1 MASQHMNADKELF
14 LDILTKEEREA
25 LLTKKMEEIRKKNE
39 ALRKRHEEIEAD
51 KRQAEKMVKP
61 TSPKKEIKSVD
72 FKPVKKE
79 EFHRHSGSDFDY
91 LKLRTDMEMTPTV
104 DSLILPDVKFY
115 SKILSELEVKR
126 RPKPPIRGKGP
137 GNRVKERPKSLQ
149 DENGDLCIDSV
160 YRGRRSMHAVGPT
173 GGQHRLERMT
183 TVPNNEMNEIHIQ
196 ITDNVPEYRPNFANI
211 RQTRDKHRERE
222 REKTTDFNG
231 PPPDP
236 AYNFLADRRR
246 EGPGY
251 DRGDRD
257 GGGGG
262 GGGSSGSGGRGGG
275 GGGECSNIKDNRVK
289 DIRRHPKN
297 YGGIDFQNVKSKMK
311 AARDR
316 QSFNSTPP
324 TKMEMSISMTGRERR
339 QYMEWKAERDRV
351 DKERIERQKSASGEW
366 RREWDAEKHQQ
377 ECNVNQ
383 QFKLMQVPP
392 MYEENSNARR
402 QELSRRPVE
411 SVCVSEEMRLC
422 SNVQKSISPER
433 RQKVGLLSG
442 RIGSGRFD
450 RGERDDRQRG
460 EAPGTKVVSCPAE
473 VTELKRPSRIGEK
486 ADKGKK
492 LLGRGR
498 GRGRGITAPPRSRI
512 IPANLAS
519 DSRKVEC
526 TRDLLVV
533 KIDNAPGARDDV
545 EVEYSDNDNIALR
558 SVGGSGIASASI
570 PISYDQTS
578 HSIVSSPYSKS
589 CPTSGCAPAE
599 KMWDTIQENSWDQS
613 QINLQ
618 NGDHLH
624 CGNDEEDDDDEDDD
638 DDDDEEGVM
647 LEDEYIEDG
656 ELYSG
661 IYEDAENEA
670 NYGLVHGMVEGEEWE
685 DCPDEDDYCVEDGH
699 LVYDSTDKIQESLRL
714 DCQLNPEAP
723 AFVPTSP
730 DFLNAPSENDKP
742 INPAS
747 IEQAKESL
755 VQNKNKS
762 VQPPIL
768 SSSSAKEFSANTVD
782 KDEVHENKVLN
793 DSSSSSSSLNQN
805 LCKSDSQKV
814 AENPDKLTKT
824 DNEGLNCHDKC
835 EDKADGD
842 AVDESDAKPEN
853 SSEAFTKS
861 LSDSD
866 SLVPDADIE
875 TNKLEK
881 TNLDPLA
888 TKSDESVHSHNE
900 QSANKVENSDSKT
913 KVTTETVRSENEH
926 NSNEQIAKE
935 ENIIKETDVVD
946 NKDSKELKSED
957 TGSKEVAAS
966 KSEDSEKTTV
976 PNPETDTKTEIVNDQ
991 ASVCNTESIV
1001 NEQKVDVKIE
1011 DDICK
1016 QELDKSV
1023 EQNVSTE
1030 STELSENL
1038 ETKTSGETDDKEEKA
1053 PVKED
1058 QSKADVGDSSENC
1071 SNVTSD
1077 ASKQRNDNTSRD
1089 VFYPTAEVCAVTIK
1103 ETLQTVKDAGA
1114 WKLSVKDDIETV
1126 SVYKSSN
1133 ESNASDSKTEGVA
1146 AAGSVSSSSSQNPL
1160 KETVSNN
1167 LPDSNNQSVNNECND
1182 LHKSSTDEKSKTES
1196 PDLVSDCS
1204 EQALNSV

>member
-104 DSLILPDVKFY
+104 DSLILPDLKFY

-126 RPKPPIRGKGP
+126 RPKPPARGKGP

-160 YRGRRSMHAVGPT
+160 YRGRRSMHAVGST

-275 GGGECSNIKDNRVK
+275 GGGECSNLKDNRAK
-289 DIRRHPKN
+289 DVRRHPKN

-377 ECNVNQ
+377 E
-383 QFKLMQVPP
+383 
-392 MYEENSNARR
+392 YEENSNARR
-402 QELSRRPVE
+402 QELSRRPV
-411 SVCVSEEMRLC
+411 
-422 SNVQKSISPER
+422 
-433 RQKVGLLSG
+433 
-442 RIGSGRFD
+442 
-450 RGERDDRQRG
+450 
-460 EAPGTKVVSCPAE
+460 VSCPAE
-473 VTELKRPSRIGEK
+473 VVELKRPSRIGEK

-533 KIDNAPGARDDV
+533 KIDNAPGAQDDV
-545 EVEYSDNDNIALR
+545 EVEYSDTDNIALR

-685 DCPDEDDYCVEDGH
+685 DCPDEDDFCVEDGH
-699 LVYDSTDKIQESLRL
+699 LVYDKTDKIQETLRL

-730 DFLNAPSENDKP
+730 DFLNAPSENDKT
-742 INPAS
+742 INLAS
-747 IEQAKESL
+747 IEHAKESL

-762 VQPPIL
+762 VQLPIL

-793 DSSSSSSSLNQN
+793 DSSSFSSSSLNQN

-814 AENPDKLTKT
+814 VENPDKLTKT

-842 AVDESDAKPEN
+842 AVDDSDAKLED

-866 SLVPDADIE
+866 SLVPDTDIE
-875 TNKLEK
+875 TNKLEE

-888 TKSDESVHSHNE
+888 TKSDETVHSHNE
-900 QSANKVENSDSKT
+900 QSANKVENSDSET

-926 NSNEQIAKE
+926 NSNEQIAKA

-957 TGSKEVAAS
+957 TDSKEDVAS

-976 PNPETDTKTEIVNDQ
+976 PNSETDTKTEIVNDQ

-1001 NEQKVDVKIE
+1001 DEQKVDVKIE
-1011 DDICK
+1011 DNICK
-1016 QELDKSV
+1016 EELDKSV
-1023 EQNVSTE
+1023 EENVSTE

-1038 ETKTSGETDDKEEKA
+1038 ETKTSGETDDKEGKA

-1058 QSKADVGDSSENC
+1058 QSKADVGDNSENC
-1071 SNVTSD
+1071 LNVTSD
-1077 ASKQRNDNTSRD
+1077 ASKQRNDNTNRD
-1089 VFYPTAEVCAVTIK
+1089 VFYPTEEVCAVTIK

-1146 AAGSVSSSSSQNPL
+1146 AAGSVSSSSSSQNPL

>member
-104 DSLILPDVKFY
+104 DSLILPDLKFY

-126 RPKPPIRGKGP
+126 RPKPPARGKGP
-137 GNRVKERPKSLQ
+137 GNRVKERPKSL
-149 DENGDLCIDSV
+149 
-160 YRGRRSMHAVGPT
+160 
-173 GGQHRLERMT
+173 
-183 TVPNNEMNEIHIQ
+183 
-196 ITDNVPEYRPNFANI
+196 
-211 RQTRDKHRERE
+211 
-222 REKTTDFNG
+222 G

-275 GGGECSNIKDNRVK
+275 GGGECSNLKDNRAK
-289 DIRRHPKN
+289 DVRRHPKN

-377 ECNVNQ
+377 ECIVNQ
-383 QFKLMQVPP
+383 QFKLMQVSP

-473 VTELKRPSRIGEK
+473 VVELKRPSRIGEK

-533 KIDNAPGARDDV
+533 KIDNAPGAQDDV
-545 EVEYSDNDNIALR
+545 EVEYSDTDNIALR

-685 DCPDEDDYCVEDGH
+685 DCPDEDDFCVEDGH
-699 LVYDSTDKIQESLRL
+699 LVYDKTDKIQETLRL

-730 DFLNAPSENDKP
+730 DFLNAPSENDKT
-742 INPAS
+742 INLAS
-747 IEQAKESL
+747 IEHAKESL

-762 VQPPIL
+762 VQLPIL

-793 DSSSSSSSLNQN
+793 DSSSFSSSSLNQN

-814 AENPDKLTKT
+814 VENPDKLTKT

-842 AVDESDAKPEN
+842 AVDDSDAKLED

-866 SLVPDADIE
+866 SLVPDTDIE
-875 TNKLEK
+875 TNKLEE

-888 TKSDESVHSHNE
+888 TKSDETVHSHNE
-900 QSANKVENSDSKT
+900 QSANKVENSDSET

-926 NSNEQIAKE
+926 NSNEQIAKA

-957 TGSKEVAAS
+957 TDSKEDVAS

-976 PNPETDTKTEIVNDQ
+976 PNSETDTKTEIVNDQ

-1001 NEQKVDVKIE
+1001 DEQKVDVKIE
-1011 DDICK
+1011 DNICK
-1016 QELDKSV
+1016 EELDKSV
-1023 EQNVSTE
+1023 EENVSTE

-1038 ETKTSGETDDKEEKA
+1038 ETKTSGETDDKEGKA

-1058 QSKADVGDSSENC
+1058 QSKADVGDNSENC
-1071 SNVTSD
+1071 LNVTSD
-1077 ASKQRNDNTSRD
+1077 ASKQRNDNTNRD
-1089 VFYPTAEVCAVTIK
+1089 VFYPTEEVCAVTIK

-1146 AAGSVSSSSSQNPL
+1146 AAGSVSSSSSSQNPL

>member
-91 LKLRTDMEMTPTV
+91 LKLRTDME
-104 DSLILPDVKFY
+104 
-115 SKILSELEVKR
+115 ILSELEVKR
-126 RPKPPIRGKGP
+126 RPKPPARGKGP
-137 GNRVKERPKSLQ
+137 GNRVKERPKSL
-149 DENGDLCIDSV
+149 
-160 YRGRRSMHAVGPT
+160 
-173 GGQHRLERMT
+173 
-183 TVPNNEMNEIHIQ
+183 
-196 ITDNVPEYRPNFANI
+196 
-211 RQTRDKHRERE
+211 
-222 REKTTDFNG
+222 G

-275 GGGECSNIKDNRVK
+275 GGGECSNLKDNRAK
-289 DIRRHPKN
+289 DVRRHPKN

-377 ECNVNQ
+377 ECIVNQ
-383 QFKLMQVPP
+383 QFKLMQVSP

-473 VTELKRPSRIGEK
+473 VVELKRPSRIGEK

-533 KIDNAPGARDDV
+533 KIDNAPGAQDDV
-545 EVEYSDNDNIALR
+545 EVEYSDTDNIALR

-685 DCPDEDDYCVEDGH
+685 DCPDEDDFCVEDGH
-699 LVYDSTDKIQESLRL
+699 LVYDKTDKIQETLRL

-730 DFLNAPSENDKP
+730 DFLNAPSENDKT
-742 INPAS
+742 INLAS
-747 IEQAKESL
+747 IEHAKESL

-762 VQPPIL
+762 VQLPIL

-793 DSSSSSSSLNQN
+793 DSSSFSSSSLNQN

-814 AENPDKLTKT
+814 VENPDKLTKT

-842 AVDESDAKPEN
+842 AVDDSDAKLED

-866 SLVPDADIE
+866 SLVPDTDIE
-875 TNKLEK
+875 TNKLEE

-888 TKSDESVHSHNE
+888 TKSDETVHSHNE
-900 QSANKVENSDSKT
+900 QSANKVENSDSET

-926 NSNEQIAKE
+926 NSNEQIAKA

-957 TGSKEVAAS
+957 TDSKEDVAS

-976 PNPETDTKTEIVNDQ
+976 PNSETDTKTEIVNDQ

-1001 NEQKVDVKIE
+1001 DEQKVDVKIE
-1011 DDICK
+1011 DNICK
-1016 QELDKSV
+1016 EELDKSV
-1023 EQNVSTE
+1023 EENVSTE

-1038 ETKTSGETDDKEEKA
+1038 ETKTSGETDDKEGKA

-1058 QSKADVGDSSENC
+1058 QSKADVGDNSENC
-1071 SNVTSD
+1071 LNVTSD
-1077 ASKQRNDNTSRD
+1077 ASKQRNDNTNRD
-1089 VFYPTAEVCAVTIK
+1089 VFYPTEEVCAVTIK

-1146 AAGSVSSSSSQNPL
+1146 AAGSVSSSSSSQNPL

>member
-1 MASQHMNADKELF
+1 
-14 LDILTKEEREA
+14 
-25 LLTKKMEEIRKKNE
+25 
-39 ALRKRHEEIEAD
+39 
-51 KRQAEKMVKP
+51 
-61 TSPKKEIKSVD
+61 
-72 FKPVKKE
+72 
-79 EFHRHSGSDFDY
+79 
-91 LKLRTDMEMTPTV
+91 MTPTV
-104 DSLILPDVKFY
+104 DSLILPDLKFY

-126 RPKPPIRGKGP
+126 RPKPPARGKGP
-137 GNRVKERPKSLQ
+137 GNRVKERPKSL

-160 YRGRRSMHAVGPT
+160 YRGRRSMHAVGST

-275 GGGECSNIKDNRVK
+275 GGGECSNLKDNRAK
-289 DIRRHPKN
+289 DVRRHPKN

-377 ECNVNQ
+377 E
-383 QFKLMQVPP
+383 
-392 MYEENSNARR
+392 YEENSNARR
-402 QELSRRPVE
+402 QELSRRPA
-411 SVCVSEEMRLC
+411 
-422 SNVQKSISPER
+422 
-433 RQKVGLLSG
+433 G

-473 VTELKRPSRIGEK
+473 VVELKRPSRIGEK

-533 KIDNAPGARDDV
+533 KIDNAPGAQDDV
-545 EVEYSDNDNIALR
+545 EVEYSDTDNIALR

-685 DCPDEDDYCVEDGH
+685 DCPDEDDFCVEDGH
-699 LVYDSTDKIQESLRL
+699 LVYDKTDKIQETLRL

-730 DFLNAPSENDKP
+730 DFLNAPSENDKT
-742 INPAS
+742 INLAS
-747 IEQAKESL
+747 IEHAKESL

-762 VQPPIL
+762 VQLPIL

-793 DSSSSSSSLNQN
+793 DSSSFSSSSLNQN

-814 AENPDKLTKT
+814 VENPDKLTKT

-842 AVDESDAKPEN
+842 AVDDSDAKLED

-866 SLVPDADIE
+866 SLVPDTDIE
-875 TNKLEK
+875 TNKLEE

-888 TKSDESVHSHNE
+888 TKSDETVHSHNE
-900 QSANKVENSDSKT
+900 QSANKVENSDSET

-926 NSNEQIAKE
+926 NSNEQIAKA

-957 TGSKEVAAS
+957 TDSKEDVAS

-976 PNPETDTKTEIVNDQ
+976 PNSETDTKTEIVNDQ

-1001 NEQKVDVKIE
+1001 DEQKVDVKIE
-1011 DDICK
+1011 DNICK
-1016 QELDKSV
+1016 EELDKSV
-1023 EQNVSTE
+1023 EENVSTE

-1038 ETKTSGETDDKEEKA
+1038 ETKTSGETDDKEGKA

-1058 QSKADVGDSSENC
+1058 QSKADVGDNSENC
-1071 SNVTSD
+1071 LNVTSD
-1077 ASKQRNDNTSRD
+1077 ASKQRNDNTNRD
-1089 VFYPTAEVCAVTIK
+1089 VFYPTEEVCAVTIK

-1146 AAGSVSSSSSQNPL
+1146 AAGSVSSSSSSQNPL

>member
-104 DSLILPDVKFY
+104 DSLILPDLKFY

-126 RPKPPIRGKGP
+126 RPKPPARGKGP

-160 YRGRRSMHAVGPT
+160 YRGRRSMHAVGST

-275 GGGECSNIKDNRVK
+275 GGGECSNLKDNRAK
-289 DIRRHPKN
+289 DVRRHPKN

-377 ECNVNQ
+377 ECIVNQ
-383 QFKLMQVPP
+383 QFKLMQVSP

-402 QELSRRPVE
+402 QELSRRPV
-411 SVCVSEEMRLC
+411 
-422 SNVQKSISPER
+422 
-433 RQKVGLLSG
+433 
-442 RIGSGRFD
+442 
-450 RGERDDRQRG
+450 
-460 EAPGTKVVSCPAE
+460 VSCPAE
-473 VTELKRPSRIGEK
+473 VVELKRPSRIGEK

-533 KIDNAPGARDDV
+533 KIDNAPGAQDDV
-545 EVEYSDNDNIALR
+545 EVEYSDTDNIALR

-685 DCPDEDDYCVEDGH
+685 DCPDEDDFCVEDGH
-699 LVYDSTDKIQESLRL
+699 LVYDKTDKIQETLRL

-730 DFLNAPSENDKP
+730 DFLNAPSENDKT
-742 INPAS
+742 INLAS
-747 IEQAKESL
+747 IEHAKESL

-762 VQPPIL
+762 VQLPIL

-793 DSSSSSSSLNQN
+793 DSSSFSSSSLNQN

-814 AENPDKLTKT
+814 VENPDKLTKT

-842 AVDESDAKPEN
+842 AVDDSDAKLED

-866 SLVPDADIE
+866 SLVPDTDIE
-875 TNKLEK
+875 TNKLEE

-888 TKSDESVHSHNE
+888 TKSDETVHSHNE
-900 QSANKVENSDSKT
+900 QSANKVENSDSET

-926 NSNEQIAKE
+926 NSNEQIAKA

-957 TGSKEVAAS
+957 TDSKEDVAS

-976 PNPETDTKTEIVNDQ
+976 PNSETDTKTEIVNDQ

-1001 NEQKVDVKIE
+1001 DEQKVDVKIE
-1011 DDICK
+1011 DNICK
-1016 QELDKSV
+1016 EELDKSV
-1023 EQNVSTE
+1023 EENVSTE

-1038 ETKTSGETDDKEEKA
+1038 ETKTSGETDDKEGKA

-1058 QSKADVGDSSENC
+1058 QSKADVGDNSENC
-1071 SNVTSD
+1071 LNVTSD
-1077 ASKQRNDNTSRD
+1077 ASKQRNDNTNRD
-1089 VFYPTAEVCAVTIK
+1089 VFYPTEEVCAVTIK

-1146 AAGSVSSSSSQNPL
+1146 AAGSVSSSSSSQNPL

>member
-104 DSLILPDVKFY
+104 DSLILPDLKFY

-126 RPKPPIRGKGP
+126 RPKPPARGKGP

-160 YRGRRSMHAVGPT
+160 YRGRRSMHAVGST

-275 GGGECSNIKDNRVK
+275 GGGECSNLKDNRAK
-289 DIRRHPKN
+289 DVRRHPKN

-377 ECNVNQ
+377 E
-383 QFKLMQVPP
+383 
-392 MYEENSNARR
+392 YEENSNARR
-402 QELSRRPVE
+402 QELSRRPA
-411 SVCVSEEMRLC
+411 
-422 SNVQKSISPER
+422 
-433 RQKVGLLSG
+433 G

-473 VTELKRPSRIGEK
+473 VVELKRPSRIGEK

-533 KIDNAPGARDDV
+533 KIDNAPGAQDDV
-545 EVEYSDNDNIALR
+545 EVEYSDTDNIALR

-685 DCPDEDDYCVEDGH
+685 DCPDEDDFCVEDGH
-699 LVYDSTDKIQESLRL
+699 LVYDKTDKIQETLRL

-730 DFLNAPSENDKP
+730 DFLNAPSENDKT
-742 INPAS
+742 INLAS
-747 IEQAKESL
+747 IEHAKESL

-762 VQPPIL
+762 VQLPIL

-793 DSSSSSSSLNQN
+793 DSSSFSSSSLNQN

-814 AENPDKLTKT
+814 VENPDKLTKT

-842 AVDESDAKPEN
+842 AVDDSDAKLED

-866 SLVPDADIE
+866 SLVPDTDIE
-875 TNKLEK
+875 TNKLEE

-888 TKSDESVHSHNE
+888 TKSDETVHSHNE
-900 QSANKVENSDSKT
+900 QSANKVENSDSET

-926 NSNEQIAKE
+926 NSNEQIAKA

-957 TGSKEVAAS
+957 TDSKEDVAS

-976 PNPETDTKTEIVNDQ
+976 PNSETDTKTEIVNDQ

-1001 NEQKVDVKIE
+1001 DEQKVDVKIE
-1011 DDICK
+1011 DNICK
-1016 QELDKSV
+1016 EELDKSV
-1023 EQNVSTE
+1023 EENVSTE

-1038 ETKTSGETDDKEEKA
+1038 ETKTSGETDDKEGKA

-1058 QSKADVGDSSENC
+1058 QSKADVGDNSENC
-1071 SNVTSD
+1071 LNVTSD
-1077 ASKQRNDNTSRD
+1077 ASKQRNDNTNRD
-1089 VFYPTAEVCAVTIK
+1089 VFYPTEEVCAVTIK

-1146 AAGSVSSSSSQNPL
+1146 AAGSVSSSSSSQNPL

>member
-1 MASQHMNADKELF
+1 
-14 LDILTKEEREA
+14 
-25 LLTKKMEEIRKKNE
+25 
-39 ALRKRHEEIEAD
+39 
-51 KRQAEKMVKP
+51 
-61 TSPKKEIKSVD
+61 
-72 FKPVKKE
+72 
-79 EFHRHSGSDFDY
+79 
-91 LKLRTDMEMTPTV
+91 MTPTV
-104 DSLILPDVKFY
+104 DSLILPDLKFY

-126 RPKPPIRGKGP
+126 RPKPPARGKGP
-137 GNRVKERPKSLQ
+137 GNRVKERPKSL
-149 DENGDLCIDSV
+149 
-160 YRGRRSMHAVGPT
+160 
-173 GGQHRLERMT
+173 
-183 TVPNNEMNEIHIQ
+183 
-196 ITDNVPEYRPNFANI
+196 
-211 RQTRDKHRERE
+211 
-222 REKTTDFNG
+222 G

-275 GGGECSNIKDNRVK
+275 GGGECSNLKDNRAK
-289 DIRRHPKN
+289 DVRRHPKN

-377 ECNVNQ
+377 E
-383 QFKLMQVPP
+383 
-392 MYEENSNARR
+392 YEENSNARR

-473 VTELKRPSRIGEK
+473 VVELKRPSRIGEK

-533 KIDNAPGARDDV
+533 KIDNAPGAQDDV
-545 EVEYSDNDNIALR
+545 EVEYSDTDNIALR

-685 DCPDEDDYCVEDGH
+685 DCPDEDDFCVEDGH
-699 LVYDSTDKIQESLRL
+699 LVYDKTDKIQETLRL

-730 DFLNAPSENDKP
+730 DFLNAPSENDKT
-742 INPAS
+742 INLAS
-747 IEQAKESL
+747 IEHAKESL

-762 VQPPIL
+762 VQLPIL

-793 DSSSSSSSLNQN
+793 DSSSFSSSSLNQN

-814 AENPDKLTKT
+814 VENPDKLTKT

-842 AVDESDAKPEN
+842 AVDDSDAKLED

-866 SLVPDADIE
+866 SLVPDTDIE
-875 TNKLEK
+875 TNKLEE

-888 TKSDESVHSHNE
+888 TKSDETVHSHNE
-900 QSANKVENSDSKT
+900 QSANKVENSDSET

-926 NSNEQIAKE
+926 NSNEQIAKA

-957 TGSKEVAAS
+957 TDSKEDVAS

-976 PNPETDTKTEIVNDQ
+976 PNSETDTKTEIVNDQ

-1001 NEQKVDVKIE
+1001 DEQKVDVKIE
-1011 DDICK
+1011 DNICK
-1016 QELDKSV
+1016 EELDKSV
-1023 EQNVSTE
+1023 EENVSTE

-1038 ETKTSGETDDKEEKA
+1038 ETKTSGETDDKEGKA

-1058 QSKADVGDSSENC
+1058 QSKADVGDNSENC
-1071 SNVTSD
+1071 LNVTSD
-1077 ASKQRNDNTSRD
+1077 ASKQRNDNTNRD
-1089 VFYPTAEVCAVTIK
+1089 VFYPTEEVCAVTIK

-1146 AAGSVSSSSSQNPL
+1146 AAGSVSSSSSSQNPL

>member
-1 MASQHMNADKELF
+1 
-14 LDILTKEEREA
+14 
-25 LLTKKMEEIRKKNE
+25 
-39 ALRKRHEEIEAD
+39 
-51 KRQAEKMVKP
+51 
-61 TSPKKEIKSVD
+61 
-72 FKPVKKE
+72 
-79 EFHRHSGSDFDY
+79 
-91 LKLRTDMEMTPTV
+91 MTPTV
-104 DSLILPDVKFY
+104 DSLILPDLKFY

-126 RPKPPIRGKGP
+126 RPKPPARGKGP
-137 GNRVKERPKSLQ
+137 GNRVKERPKSL

-160 YRGRRSMHAVGPT
+160 YRGRRSMHAVGST

-275 GGGECSNIKDNRVK
+275 GGGECSNLKDNRAK
-289 DIRRHPKN
+289 DVRRHPKN

-377 ECNVNQ
+377 E
-383 QFKLMQVPP
+383 
-392 MYEENSNARR
+392 YEENSNARR

-433 RQKVGLLSG
+433 RQKVGLLL
-442 RIGSGRFD
+442 
-450 RGERDDRQRG
+450 
-460 EAPGTKVVSCPAE
+460 VSCPAE
-473 VTELKRPSRIGEK
+473 VVELKRPSRIGEK

-533 KIDNAPGARDDV
+533 KIDNAPGAQDDV
-545 EVEYSDNDNIALR
+545 EVEYSDTDNIALR

-685 DCPDEDDYCVEDGH
+685 DCPDEDDFCVEDGH
-699 LVYDSTDKIQESLRL
+699 LVYDKTDKIQETLRL

-730 DFLNAPSENDKP
+730 DFLNAPSENDKT
-742 INPAS
+742 INLAS
-747 IEQAKESL
+747 IEHAKESL

-762 VQPPIL
+762 VQLPIL

-793 DSSSSSSSLNQN
+793 DSSSFSSSSLNQN

-814 AENPDKLTKT
+814 VENPDKLTKT

-842 AVDESDAKPEN
+842 AVDDSDAKLED

-866 SLVPDADIE
+866 SLVPDTDIE
-875 TNKLEK
+875 TNKLEE

-888 TKSDESVHSHNE
+888 TKSDETVHSHNE
-900 QSANKVENSDSKT
+900 QSANKVENSDSET

-926 NSNEQIAKE
+926 NSNEQIAKA

-957 TGSKEVAAS
+957 TDSKEDVAS

-976 PNPETDTKTEIVNDQ
+976 PNSETDTKTEIVNDQ

-1001 NEQKVDVKIE
+1001 DEQKVDVKIE
-1011 DDICK
+1011 DNICK
-1016 QELDKSV
+1016 EELDKSV
-1023 EQNVSTE
+1023 EENVSTE

-1038 ETKTSGETDDKEEKA
+1038 ETKTSGETDDKEGKA

-1058 QSKADVGDSSENC
+1058 QSKADVGDNSENC
-1071 SNVTSD
+1071 LNVTSD
-1077 ASKQRNDNTSRD
+1077 ASKQRNDNTNRD
-1089 VFYPTAEVCAVTIK
+1089 VFYPTEEVCAVTIK

-1146 AAGSVSSSSSQNPL
+1146 AAGSVSSSSSSQNPL